1 MLLALA
7 AMSGEG
13 GRDVLRG
20 GEGNDTMAGGTG
32 GDFFVF
38 NVAIATG
45 VDMITDFE
53 VNIDHIRLDN
63 SGFADFNAVLAATT
77 QDGVD
82 TVIDLGAGDTIRLQN
97 VGVNALDAGDFII
110 L

>member
-1 MLLALA
+1 MLALA